1 MKRERV
7 ISGAAGGLLLWANL
21 LGSPAEAH
29 AEEAICGA
37 VYDTVDPGT
46 SSGKLQEQ
54 VRKYAVRNI
63 AVHALIL
70 TAPEGVANSNDL
82 ANYQEKIAD
91 QCGYAGKGY
100 ISIAV
105 SKSPRAF
112 NVQRNGEANKVITT
126 SAVKAATPDFIA
138 DLQDTS
144 TPYQDDIAGLLEAID
159 PSKAPVGPTQ
169 DLPRPTTP
177 PSSTE
182 QKPLDVPWALIGWS
196 VLGVATVGALGALG
210 ARIARHRQ
218 LTNMYRKRSDELAEE
233 RDDSKAVI
241 GEAEQLTSG
250 LPGDSAPAL
259 REAID
264 KLKRAEADNEARI
277 AEIAERYH
285 REAIE
290 IMPDEG
296 DIDEIDRNLSDAT
309 STISKLRQAVVAEQK
324 KFIQR
329 LEKVKTDNAAY
340 NQLVSDCMTLL
351 NTLEFGG
358 WDVTPLKQE
367 FTEIT
372 NEAANTIGELRVDE
386 NVEKLEAALTT
397 HMPLVNGLHT
407 TLKKV
412 ETDRQTTDEKIGKQP
427 NDQTSID
434 NAIGLAKTQFAAL
447 ETEYDASCYD
457 DLTEQMNGLDGSRT
471 KLDSLY
477 AAAQKTVGQ
486 KIYATL
492 QESVRLVKDFD
503 AVLADITSI
512 TKKVAE
518 RTEKIAAIKDKLPNL
533 LLTIASTLRNA
544 HDYAFSGEFADD
556 VEDETRQLIE
566 NAEKD
571 FESFKKKDVSVAKP
585 NYLELEKA
593 AESHKQNADTLL
605 KKAHA
610 EKAEMDQ
617 LRSRY
622 RQYIDEANEA
632 YHSLEMYISSHS
644 ADLNGFD
651 SPNVDIP
658 TYRQGYTR
666 KELQKVIG
674 KLEQIQS
681 SIEQARDDAESK
693 VRRAEERREATRQA
707 AIAAEL
713 AREQAERQ
721 RQQAEQQRR
730 DDAQRTFNTGGGLGP
745 TNTGGGFGSSN
756 NGGSF

>member
-37 VYDTVDPGT
+37 VYDTVAPGT

-126 SAVKAATPDFIA
+126 SAVEAATPDFIA

-182 QKPLDVPWALIGWS
+182 QKPLDIPWAPIGWS
-196 VLGVATVGALGALG
+196 LVSLTAVGLVG

-218 LTNMYRKRSDELAEE
+218 LTNMYRQQKGKLAEE
-233 RDDSKAVI
+233 LNDSKAVVD
-241 GEAEQLTSG
+241 EAEQLTSG
-250 LPGDSAPAL
+250 LPEDSARAL

-285 REAIE
+285 REARE
-290 IMPDEG
+290 IMPDAD
-296 DIDEIDRNLSDAT
+296 DIDEMDAQLSSAT
-309 STISKLRQAVVAEQK
+309 ATMDELRQAVVAEQRQ
-324 KFIQR
+324 FIQR
-329 LEKVKTDNAAY
+329 LEKVKTDIAAF
-340 NQLVSDCMTLL
+340 NQSVSDCTTLL

-358 WDVTPLKQE
+358 WDVTPLGRE

-386 NVEKLEAALTT
+386 NVEKLEAALATN
-397 HMPLVNGLHT
+397 MPLLSGFYA
-407 TLKKV
+407 TLAKI

-427 NDQTSID
+427 NDIVSVD
-434 NAIGLAKTQFAAL
+434 DAMRLAKTQFAAL
-447 ETEYDASCYD
+447 KTEYDASCYD
-457 DLTEQMNGLDGSRT
+457 DLTEQMNVLDDSRK

-477 AAAQKTVGQ
+477 APAQKTVGQ

-492 QESVRLVKDFD
+492 QESVLLVKDFD
-503 AVLADITSI
+503 AVIADITLI
-512 TKKVAE
+512 TEKVAQ
-518 RTEKIAAIKDKLPNL
+518 RTEKIAAIKEKLPKL
-533 LLTIASTLRNA
+533 LSTIASTLDNA
-544 HDYAFSGEFADD
+544 HEYAFSGEFADD
-556 VEDETRQLIE
+556 VENDTRQLIE
-566 NAEKD
+566 DAQND
-571 FESFKKKDVSVAKP
+571 FESFKKEEVSVAKP

-593 AESHKQNADTLL
+593 GGSHKQNADALL
-605 KKAHA
+605 ARAHA

-622 RQYIDEANEA
+622 RQYIDKANEA

-666 KELQKVIG
+666 KELQRVIG

-681 SIEQARDDAESK
+681 SIEQARDDAVSK
-693 VRRAEERREATRQA
+693 VRRAEERREEAARQA

-713 AREQAERQ
+713 AREQAKRQ

-730 DDAQRTFNTGGGLGP
+730 DDAQRTSNNGGGFKR
-745 TNTGGGFGSSN
+745 TNTGGGFGPSN
-756 NGGSF
+756 KGGGY